1 MKHINKKITIVL
13 FDLKYFFIFV
23 LAQHKGFKIL
33 QAVGMGMIV
42 IEMTL
47 TLVKQFS
54 CIPTIS

>member
-1 MKHINKKITIVL
+1 MKHINKKITILL

-47 TLVKQFS
+47 T
-54 CIPTIS
+54 C

>member
-1 MKHINKKITIVL
+1 MKHINIKITIVL
-13 FDLKYFFIFV
+13 FDLKYIFFFFV

-47 TLVKQFS
+47 T
-54 CIPTIS
+54 C